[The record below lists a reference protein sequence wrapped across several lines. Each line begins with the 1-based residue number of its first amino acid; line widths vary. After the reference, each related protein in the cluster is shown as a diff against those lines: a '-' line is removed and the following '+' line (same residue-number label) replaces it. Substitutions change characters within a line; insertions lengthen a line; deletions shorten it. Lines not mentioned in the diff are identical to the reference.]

1 MSQRRSWLDGWLR
14 SEQSALARGTGVSDT
29 LTVEAVLSSAQRQIL
44 AAADTAARGANWRA
58 ACNYLSLAG
67 RLAQWLTAGQRLEGS
82 DRLAAAVL
90 WTAAEDLER
99 LTDTAQRL
107 SSPELEDL
115 TEAECALLDLALWS
129 QRREE
134 RGL

>member
-1 MSQRRSWLDGWLR
+1 M
-14 SEQSALARGTGVSDT
+14 SDT
-29 LTVEAVLSSAQRQIL
+29 LTVEAVLTTVQRHIV
-44 AAADTAARGANWRA
+44 AAADTAARGASWQS

-67 RLAQWLTAGQRLEGS
+67 RLAGWLTAGQRLEGP

-90 WTAAEDLER
+90 WRAADDLER

-107 SSPELEDL
+107 GSPEMEDL
-115 TEAECALLDLALWS
+115 TEAECVLFDLAMWS